1 MLKLADCKRLI
12 LDWPPSGAGLVGLLA
27 LAWWLVLSWPLRRSL
42 RAALGGA
49 AAGWPTSGPPTRP
62 RRPKAR
68 PRRDYPHLSYP
79 SAA

>member
-1 MLKLADCKRLI
+1 MLKLAECKRML
-12 LDWPPSGAGLVGLLA
+12 LDWQPSGAGLAGLLA
-27 LAWWLVLSWPLRRSL
+27 LAWWLVLSGPLRRSL

-49 AAGWPTSGPPTRP
+49 AIGCPTAGPPTRP

-79 SAA
+79 SVA

>member
-1 MLKLADCKRLI
+1 MLKLAECKRML
-12 LDWPPSGAGLVGLLA
+12 LDWQPSGAGLAGLLA

-49 AAGWPTSGPPTRP
+49 AIGSSTDGPPTRP